1 VTATHWICRAL
12 CEAVLKAFFG
22 YEIEGRDHCIE
33 EGGAI
38 IASNHASFLDPPV
51 VGCAYGQELSYMARN
66 TLFKGAFGWLLPRL
80 NAIPVDREQADL
92 KSMKTI
98 LRALK
103 EGRRILMFPEGTRSR
118 DGELQAAKP
127 GIGML
132 IAKSRAPVQ
141 PVRVIGSHEA
151 LGRDGKIRFRPVKVV
166 VGKPVAFTA
175 EELASKSREGYQR
188 LSDRVLGEIRALG
201 GE

>member
-1 VTATHWICRAL
+1 
-12 CEAVLKAFFG
+12 
-22 YEIEGRDHCIE
+22 
-33 EGGAI
+33 
-38 IASNHASFLDPPV
+38 
-51 VGCAYGQELSYMARN
+51 
-66 TLFKGAFGWLLPRL
+66 
-80 NAIPVDREQADL
+80 
-92 KSMKTI
+92 
-98 LRALK
+98 
-103 EGRRILMFPEGTRSR
+103 MFPEGTRSR